1 MQSTVMKVDRVIE
14 GVVVVDAVTPAVT
27 ADAIVTETTDIVQ
40 VMATIQIVVPTER
53 ELFCIII
60 DKIQQLDRSIIE
72 IKKETNNLTNALSE
86 IQKKIPSESSLRYLS
101 VKELTNR
108 YSISESKQKQL
119 RGRVKNSLPY
129 YQDGIGGKIKY
140 KVSEIDEWVKSQKV
154 KRGI

>member
-1 MQSTVMKVDRVIE
+1 MQSNIVKSELVESKVVE
-14 GVVVVDAVTPAVT
+14 QLEP
-27 ADAIVTETTDIVQ
+27 IVLQASIQ
-40 VMATIQIVVPTER
+40 VVVPTEK

-60 DKIQQLDRSIIE
+60 EKIQQLDRSIVGT
-72 IKKETNNLTNALSE
+72 KEDISNLTNVLNE

-101 VKELTNR
+101 VKELANR
-108 YSISESKQKQL
+108 YSISESQQKQL
-119 RGRVKNSLPY
+119 RGRVKDSLPY

>member
-1 MQSTVMKVDRVIE
+1 MQSAVMKVDRAIE
-14 GVVVVDAVTPAVT
+14 GVVVDTVTPAVT
-27 ADAIVTETTDIVQ
+27 ADVIVTETTDIIQ

>member
-1 MQSTVMKVDRVIE
+1 MQSNIVKSELVESKVVERLE
-14 GVVVVDAVTPAVT
+14 P
-27 ADAIVTETTDIVQ
+27 IVLQASIQ
-40 VMATIQIVVPTER
+40 VVVPTEK

-60 DKIQQLDRSIIE
+60 EKIQQLDRSIVGT
-72 IKKETNNLTNALSE
+72 KEDISNLTNVLNE

-101 VKELTNR
+101 VKELANR
-108 YSISESKQKQL
+108 YSISESQQKQL
-119 RGRVKNSLPY
+119 RGRVKDSLPY

>member
-1 MQSTVMKVDRVIE
+1 MQSNIVKSELVEGKVVE
-14 GVVVVDAVTPAVT
+14 QLEP
-27 ADAIVTETTDIVQ
+27 IVLQASIQ
-40 VMATIQIVVPTER
+40 VVVPTEK

-60 DKIQQLDRSIIE
+60 EKIQQLDRSIVGT
-72 IKKETNNLTNALSE
+72 KEDISNLTNVLNE

-101 VKELTNR
+101 VKELANR
-108 YSISESKQKQL
+108 YSISESQQKQL
-119 RGRVKNSLPY
+119 RGRVKDSLPY

>member
-1 MQSTVMKVDRVIE
+1 MQSNIVKSELVEGKVAE
-14 GVVVVDAVTPAVT
+14 QLEP
-27 ADAIVTETTDIVQ
+27 IVLQ
-40 VMATIQIVVPTER
+40 ASIQIVVPTEK

-60 DKIQQLDRSIIE
+60 EKIQQLDRSIVGT
-72 IKKETNNLTNALSE
+72 KEDISNLTNVLNE

-101 VKELTNR
+101 VKELANR
-108 YSISESKQKQL
+108 YSISESQQKQL
-119 RGRVKNSLPY
+119 RGRVKDSLPY

>member
-1 MQSTVMKVDRVIE
+1 MQSNTVKSELVEGKVVE
-14 GVVVVDAVTPAVT
+14 QLEP
-27 ADAIVTETTDIVQ
+27 IVLQASIQ
-40 VMATIQIVVPTER
+40 VVVPTEK

-60 DKIQQLDRSIIE
+60 EKIQQLDRSIVGT
-72 IKKETNNLTNALSE
+72 KEDISNLTNVLNE

-101 VKELTNR
+101 VKELANR
-108 YSISESKQKQL
+108 YSISESQQKQL
-119 RGRVKNSLPY
+119 RGRVKDSLPY